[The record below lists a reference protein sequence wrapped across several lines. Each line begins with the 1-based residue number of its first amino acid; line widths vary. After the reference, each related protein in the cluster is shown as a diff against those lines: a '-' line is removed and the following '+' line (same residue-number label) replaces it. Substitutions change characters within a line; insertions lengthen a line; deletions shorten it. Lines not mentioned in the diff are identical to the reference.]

1 MLIMTD
7 RCVFCG
13 NPIGP
18 DEARTGRESSAA
30 HAACADRALGDVEH
44 WDEIARAAGIDDEP
58 AGEPSRRSRGC
69 LMVVAV
75 VLIAALVLAAAVGF
89 APF

>member
-18 DEARTGRESSAA
+18 DEARTGRGASAA
-30 HAACADRALGDVEH
+30 HAACADDALGDDAH
-44 WDEIARAAGIDDEP
+44 WDEIARASGVDETP
-58 AGEPSRRSRGC
+58 AAPSGRSRGC
-69 LMVVAV
+69 LTVVAI
-75 VLIAALVLAAAVGF
+75 VLIVAVALAAAVGF